1 MPQYLPV
8 LDNVQLWE
16 EMLKMTARDLLQ
28 VEQDLQAIMRPTLMV
43 KQTKVYFV
51 D

>member
-1 MPQYLPV
+1 MLQYLPV

-28 VEQDLQAIMRPTLMV
+28 VEQDLQALMRPTV
-43 KQTKVYFV
+43 VAKQTKVYL
-51 D
+51 